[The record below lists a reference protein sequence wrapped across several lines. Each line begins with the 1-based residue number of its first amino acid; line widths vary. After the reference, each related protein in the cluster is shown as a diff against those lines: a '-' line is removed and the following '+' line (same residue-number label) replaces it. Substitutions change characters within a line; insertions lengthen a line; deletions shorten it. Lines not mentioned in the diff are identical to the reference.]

1 MDFIQRCSAILT
13 GAEGQSRGNMQFMSQ
28 EKVQKQQ
35 RKAERAEWKRKMRE
49 LQEAATNTS
58 EEGAAAQQPAQV
70 FQQDVSKEPAGPIP
84 TSATLPMD
92 VSFVVPSA
100 PSPVLPA
107 EQAQLCLQCILE
119 NDDRE
124 AEATHA
130 CAEKAQCQSSDM
142 RHDPE
147 VSPEQ
152 PSPGDEDQAP
162 ESTSPSA
169 RCRGVL
175 VQKAKLTS
183 KEVPAPD
190 TSMMLVCVQGP
201 HGSLPVAVPT
211 SAAPGTLVRVR
222 IGPVMAYQVTLP
234 AGLKEGQA
242 MALELPCGQRMQVS
256 VPPGKKAGDEFDV
269 SPPVI
274 MVQVPIGAEPGTQV
288 EYDHPEG
295 RKCVVS
301 IPKGAHCGHYFEVP
315 LSQPNYL

>member
-1 MDFIQRCSAILT
+1 MNFIQRCTAILI
-13 GAEGQSRGNMQFMSQ
+13 GVEAQSRGNMQFMSK

-35 RKAERAEWKRKMRE
+35 RRAEKAEWKRKMRDMQQGGAPTE
-49 LQEAATNTS
+49 QLALVTEDD
-58 EEGAAAQQPAQV
+58 AAA
-70 FQQDVSKEPAGPIP
+70 EPAGPIP
-84 TSATLPMD
+84 TFATLPMD

-100 PSPVLPA
+100 PCPVLPA

-119 NDDRE
+119 DDRE
-124 AEATHA
+124 AEASSA
-130 CAEKAQCQSSDM
+130 REDKAQRQSSDL
-142 RHDPE
+142 RQDPE

-152 PSPGDEDQAP
+152 PSSDDEDQVP

-169 RCRGVL
+169 RCKESQ

-222 IGPVMAYQVTLP
+222 IGPTKAFRVTLA
-234 AGLKEGQA
+234 AGLEEGQV
-242 MALELPCGQRMQVS
+242 MALELPSGERMQVA

-274 MVQVPIGAEPGTQV
+274 MVQVPSGAEPGTQV
-288 EYDHPEG
+288 TYDHPEG
-295 RKCVVS
+295 RKFRS
-301 IPKGAHCGHYFEVP
+301 RSPTTFETGVR
-315 LSQPNYL
+315 LGEK